1 MKVAFG
7 GQKNADEPHS
17 MGTMEPSMQNEPAGQ
32 FLHLTWPGSSWKE
45 PAGHLK
51 HVSEPADGWYAP
63 AGHA

>member
-1 MKVAFG
+1 MALG
-7 GQKNADEPHS
+7 GQKKANEPHFT
-17 MGTMEPSMQNEPAGQ
+17 GVVEPSMQKDPAGQ
-32 FLHLTWPGSSWKE
+32 LSHVTPPALPWKE